1 MTQKRISSGMVKRAI
16 FVMAAFV
23 LASAF
28 LIYALFDLQVLK
40 YDNYQRRVIDQLTV
54 ETTVTPSRGEI
65 FDTNGNLLASN
76 KTVWLVF
83 ISPKDI
89 SEDMIKAAA
98 AYEKAKAEGGQV
110 LAAWKEDK
118 IAQTHIR
125 MDEFIAEN
133 LSAILG
139 IDYNFVM
146 ERAAM
151 TKRQYEVM
159 AKEIEKET
167 ADILLDFIDQYKLTK
182 QIHLKASSK
191 RYYPRD
197 SLASHAIGFT
207 NADGVG
213 IYGLEKTYNNILE
226 GTSGKYIT
234 AQDAKANDMAFEY
247 ETYVEV
253 EDGYNIVSTIDMYI
267 QYELENQLKATLADS
282 RAKDRV
288 AGAVIDVKTGALLGI
303 ATGPNFDL
311 NDPYMLDAFSQNI
324 LSSYVD
330 GTEEYSKKYYE
341 LLYSMWNNKVVT
353 NLYEPGST
361 FKIITTA
368 MAFEENVVNIDDHF
382 YCPGYKMI
390 DGFPSPIGCH
400 RTVGHGNVTFAE
412 GLQQSC
418 NPTLMSVAARVGRE
432 RFYHYFLAFGYGS
445 KTGIDLPGEVMSIYH
460 PFNGFNTVELAVY
473 SFGQTFKTTPIQQLA
488 AIAAVANGGYLV
500 TPHLLK
506 EIVDDEGNVI
516 ETYQPEIKRQVVST
530 ETCKIIT
537 DILEDGVSGNGGAKN
552 AYVKGY
558 RVAAK
563 TGTSQKRDKF
573 DEFGQDTLRVGSCV
587 AFAPADDPQIAVIII
602 VDEPSAGNVYGSVVA
617 APYVS
622 NLLSFILPYMGI
634 EPQYSAEELEN
645 IEINIGNYVGST
657 VEDAQSDL
665 SWRQLKYEI
674 IGDGDKITSQIPKGG
689 STIAKD
695 SGKLLLYTGDAE
707 PKSSVTVPDVVG
719 KTAEAAN
726 RNIINLGLNIK
737 IDGAAGGTGATV
749 ISQTPSA
756 GEVVPVGTVVTIEL
770 RHLNLT
776 D

>member
-1 MTQKRISSGMVKRAI
+1 MAKRAI
-16 FVMAAFV
+16 FVMAFFV
-23 LASAF
+23 LVSVI

-98 AYEKAKAEGGQV
+98 SAEKAKKEGGKV
-110 LAAWKEDK
+110 LAAWKEDT
-118 IAQTHIR
+118 IAQSHLR
-125 MDEFIAEN
+125 MDELIAEN

-139 IDYNFVM
+139 IEYSFVM
-146 ERAAM
+146 ERSAM
-151 TKRQYEVM
+151 KARQYEVM
-159 AKEIEKET
+159 AKEIEKDT
-167 ADILLDFIDQYKLTK
+167 ADILLDFIAEYKLTK

-197 SLASHAIGFT
+197 ALASHAIGFT
-207 NADGVG
+207 NSDGLG

-234 AQDAKANDMAFEY
+234 AQDAKANDMNFEY

-267 QYELENQLKATLADS
+267 QYELENQLKATLNDS
-282 RAKDRV
+282 KAKDRV
-288 AGAVIDVKTGALLGI
+288 AGAVMDVKTGAILAI

-311 NDPYMLDAFSQNI
+311 NDPYMLDDFSSRI
-324 LSSYVD
+324 LSEYVD

-341 LLYSMWNNKVVT
+341 LLYSMWNNKAVT

-361 FKIITTA
+361 FKIVTSA
-368 MAFEENVVNIDDHF
+368 MAFEENVVKVSDHF
-382 YCPGYKMI
+382 YCAGHMMIPGYAT
-390 DGFPSPIGCH
+390 PIGCH
-400 RTVGHGNVTFAE
+400 RLAGHGNVTFAE

-432 RFYHYFLAFGYGS
+432 RFYHYFLAFGYAS
-445 KTGIDLPGEVMSIYH
+445 RTGIDLPGEAMPIYH
-460 PFNGFNTVELAVY
+460 PYNGFNTVELAVY

-488 AIAAVANGGYLV
+488 AVAAVANGGYLV

-506 EIVDDEGNVI
+506 EIVDDAGNVI
-516 ETYQPEIKRQVVST
+516 ETYQTEVKRQVVST

-634 EPQYSAEELEN
+634 EPQYTAEELEN
-645 IEINIGNYVGST
+645 IEVNIGNYVGAT
-657 VEDAQSDL
+657 VEDANSDL
-665 SWRQLKYEI
+665 SWRGIKYEI
-674 IGDGDKITSQIPKGG
+674 IGDGDKITAQIPKGG

-707 PKSSVTVPDVVG
+707 PKSSVAVPDVVG

-737 IDGAAGGTGATV
+737 IEGASGGNGATV
-749 ISQTPSA
+749 ISQTPAA
-756 GEVVPVGTVVTIEL
+756 GDVVPVGTVVTIEL